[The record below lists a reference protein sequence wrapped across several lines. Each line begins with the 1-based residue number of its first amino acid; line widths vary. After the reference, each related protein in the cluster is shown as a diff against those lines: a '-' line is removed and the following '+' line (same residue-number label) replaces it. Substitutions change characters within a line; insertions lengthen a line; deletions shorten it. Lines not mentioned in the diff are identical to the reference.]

1 MKNSY
6 LNFRVILRVIQK
18 KQKKNTLLINR
29 KKLKENTSKDSPHIP
44 VNYVQREKLNFH
56 YVYYNFEER
65 I

>member
-1 MKNSY
+1 
-6 LNFRVILRVIQK
+6 VIQK